1 MWFSALA
8 GSKEPHGCESGSGN
22 TDVEG
27 SSPLKDSTGWEACS
41 DWSDWNLPGKK
52 TKKKTRWKRSRSANA
67 TSDLVR
73 LKLLEGSE
81 GEGNGDG
88 E

>member
-22 TDVEG
+22 TAGEG
-27 SSPLKDSTGWEACS
+27 SSPLQDSTGWEACS
-41 DWSDWNLPGKK
+41 DWSDWNLLEKK
-52 TKKKTRWKRSRSANA
+52 RRWKRSRSANA
-67 TSDLVR
+67 TSDPVR

-81 GEGNGDG
+81 GEENGDG

>member
-1 MWFSALA
+1 MDVSLGQEIPMWKAAALSRIPLA
-8 GSKEPHGCESGSGN
+8 GRPVLTGQTGICWKKIGWKGN
-22 TDVEG
+22 
-27 SSPLKDSTGWEACS
+27 
-41 DWSDWNLPGKK
+41 
-52 TKKKTRWKRSRSANA
+52 RSANA
-67 TSDLVR
+67 TSDLVD